1 MDNKSKFLATFKSYA
16 IITLGLILYV
26 LAWVVFIIPHQ
37 LVGGGVTGISAVIQ
51 YCTGFNVSYSFFIIN
66 GILLLIAL
74 KVLGPSFGVKTIY
87 AMVVTTLL
95 LRFMPFVI
103 PEEFIRIIALEN
115 GKLLSVICGGTLSAL
130 GISFTFSQGGSSGGT
145 DIIALMIT
153 KYRAISPGRILLI
166 LDVFIIGSSL
176 IVPTEGSWGER
187 VANLVYGYV
196 MAGVF
201 SVALDL
207 FMSGSKQSVQIF
219 IFSKNYEKIADRITG
234 DVHRGVTAL
243 EGKGWYTKTESTVL
257 MVVARKPELKLL
269 LSVIKEEDPQAF
281 ISVGSVSG
289 VYGYGFDA
297 IKK

>member
-1 MDNKSKFLATFKSYA
+1 
-16 IITLGLILYV
+16 
-26 LAWVVFIIPHQ
+26 
-37 LVGGGVTGISAVIQ
+37 
-51 YCTGFNVSYSFFIIN
+51 VSYSFFIIN
-66 GILLLIAL
+66 AVLLLIAL

-95 LRFMPFVI
+95 LRFMPFII

-115 GKLLSVICGGTLSAL
+115 GKLLSVMIGGTISAL
-130 GISFTFSQGGSSGGT
+130 GISLTFSQGGSSGGT

-153 KYRAISPGRILLI
+153 KYRAISPGKILLF
-166 LDVFIIGSSL
+166 LDIFIIGSSL
-176 IVPTEGSWGER
+176 IVPTEGSWGVR
-187 VANLVYGYV
+187 VANLMYGYV

-207 FMSGSKQSVQIF
+207 FVSGSKQSVQIF
-219 IFSKNYEKIADRITG
+219 IFSKKYEKIADRITG

-269 LSVIKEEDPQAF
+269 LNLIKEEDPQAF

-289 VYGYGFDA
+289 VYGSGFDA

>member
-1 MDNKSKFLATFKSYA
+1 MEKVKALSTIKSYG
-16 IITLGLILYV
+16 IITLGLVLYV

-103 PEEFIRIIALEN
+103 PEEFIKIIALDN
-115 GKLLSVICGGTLSAL
+115 GKLLSVMIGGTLSAL
-130 GISFTFSQGGSSGGT
+130 GISLTFSQGGSSGGT

-166 LDVFIIGSSL
+166 LDIFIIGSSL
-176 IVPTEGSWGER
+176 IVPTEGSWGVR

-207 FMSGSKQSVQIF
+207 FVSGSKQSVQIF
-219 IFSKNYEKIADRITG
+219 IFSKNYEKIADRITN
-234 DVHRGVTAL
+234 DIHRGVTAL

-257 MVVARKPELKLL
+257 MVIARKPELKLL
-269 LSVIKEEDPQAF
+269 LNLIKEEDPQAF

-289 VYGYGFDA
+289 VYGSGFDV

>member
-1 MDNKSKFLATFKSYA
+1 MEKNKFLSTFKSYA
-16 IITLGLILYV
+16 IITLGLLLYV

-74 KVLGPSFGVKTIY
+74 KILGPAFGVKTVY

-95 LRFMPFVI
+95 LRFLPLVI
-103 PEEFIRIIALEN
+103 PEEFIRIIALDN
-115 GKLLSVICGGTLSAL
+115 GKLLSVMIGGTLSAL
-130 GISFTFSQGGSSGGT
+130 GISLTFSQGGSSGGT

-153 KYRAISPGRILLI
+153 KYRAISPGKILLI

-176 IVPTEGSWGER
+176 IVPTEGSWGVR
-187 VANLVYGYV
+187 VANLMYGYV

-207 FMSGSKQSVQIF
+207 FVSGSKQSVQIF
-219 IFSKNYEKIADRITG
+219 IFSKNYEKIADRITV

-243 EGKGWYTKTESTVL
+243 QGKGWYTKTESMVL
-257 MVVARKPELKLL
+257 MVVARKQELKFLL
-269 LSVIKEEDPQAF
+269 NLIKEEDPQAF

>member
-1 MDNKSKFLATFKSYA
+1 MEKNKFLSTFKSYA
-16 IITLGLILYV
+16 IITLGLLLYV

-74 KVLGPSFGVKTIY
+74 KILGPAFGVKTVY

-95 LRFMPFVI
+95 LRFLPLVI
-103 PEEFIRIIALEN
+103 PEEFIRIIALDN
-115 GKLLSVICGGTLSAL
+115 GKLLSVMIGGTLSAL
-130 GISFTFSQGGSSGGT
+130 GISLTFSQGGSSGGT

-153 KYRAISPGRILLI
+153 KDRAISPGKILLI

-176 IVPTEGSWGER
+176 IVPTEGSWGVR
-187 VANLVYGYV
+187 VANLMYGYV

-207 FMSGSKQSVQIF
+207 FVSGSKQSVQIF
-219 IFSKNYEKIADRITG
+219 IFSKNYEKIADRITV

-243 EGKGWYTKTESTVL
+243 QGKGWYTKTESTVL
-257 MVVARKPELKLL
+257 MVVARKQELKFLL
-269 LSVIKEEDPQAF
+269 NLIKEEDPQAF
-281 ISVGSVSG
+281 ISVGSVTG

>member
-1 MDNKSKFLATFKSYA
+1 MEKNKALSTFKSYA

-87 AMVVTTLL
+87 AMLVTTLL
-95 LRFMPFVI
+95 LRFMPLVI
-103 PEEFIRIIALEN
+103 PEEFIQIIALDN

-130 GISFTFSQGGSSGGT
+130 GISLTFSQGGSSGGT

-153 KYRAISPGRILLI
+153 KYRAISPGKILLI

-187 VANLVYGYV
+187 VANLMYGYI

-201 SVALDL
+201 SVALDV
-207 FMSGSKQSVQIF
+207 FVSGSKQSVQIF
-219 IFSKNYEKIADRITG
+219 IFSKNYEKIADRITA
-234 DVHRGVTAL
+234 DIHRGVTAL

-257 MVVARKPELKLL
+257 LVIARKPELKLL
-269 LSVIKEEDPQAF
+269 LNLIKEEDPQAF

-289 VYGYGFDA
+289 VYGYGFDV

>member
-1 MDNKSKFLATFKSYA
+1 MDKTKVLSTIKSYG
-16 IITLGLILYV
+16 IITLGLIFYV

-37 LVGGGVTGISAVIQ
+37 LVGGGVTGMSAVIQ

-74 KVLGPSFGVKTIY
+74 KILGPSFGVKTIY

-103 PEEFIRIIALEN
+103 PDEFIKIIALDN
-115 GKLLSVICGGTLSAL
+115 GKLLSVIIGGTLSAL
-130 GISFTFSQGGSSGGT
+130 GISLTFSQGGSSGGT
-145 DIIALMIT
+145 DIVALMIT
-153 KYRAISPGRILLI
+153 KYRAISPGKILLI
-166 LDVFIIGSSL
+166 LDIFIIGSSL

-207 FMSGSKQSVQIF
+207 FVSGSKQSVQIF
-219 IFSKNYEKIADRITG
+219 IFSKKYEKIADRITN
-234 DVHRGVTAL
+234 DIHRGVTAL
-243 EGKGWYTKTESTVL
+243 PGKGWFTKTESTVL
-257 MVVARKPELKLL
+257 MVVARKQELKLL
-269 LSVIKEEDPQAF
+269 LNLIKEEDPQAF
-281 ISVGSVSG
+281 LSVGNVMG

>member
-1 MDNKSKFLATFKSYA
+1 MDKNKFLATFKSYA
-16 IITLGLILYV
+16 IITLGLVFYV
-26 LAWVVFIIPHQ
+26 LAWVVFIMPHQ

-66 GILLLIAL
+66 GVLLLIAL
-74 KVLGPSFGVKTIY
+74 KVLGPSFGVKTTY
-87 AMVVTTLL
+87 ALVVTTLL
-95 LRFMPFVI
+95 LRFLPMVI
-103 PEEFIRIIALEN
+103 PQEFIQIIALDN
-115 GKLLSVICGGTLSAL
+115 GKLLSVIIGGTLSAL
-130 GISFTFSQGGSSGGT
+130 GISLTFSQGGSSGGT

-153 KYRAISPGRILLI
+153 KYRAISPGKILLI

-176 IVPTEGSWGER
+176 IVPTEGSWGVR
-187 VANLVYGYV
+187 VANLMYGYI

-207 FMSGSKQSVQIF
+207 FVSGSKQSVQIF
-219 IFSKNYEKIADRITG
+219 IFSKNYEKIADRITS

-243 EGKGWYTKTESTVL
+243 QGKGWYTKTESTVL
-257 MVVARKPELKLL
+257 LVIARKPELKLL
-269 LSVIKEEDPQAF
+269 LNLIKEEDPQAF

-289 VYGYGFDA
+289 VYGYGFDV

>member
-1 MDNKSKFLATFKSYA
+1 MDKSKVLSTIKSYG
-16 IITLGLILYV
+16 IITLGLVFYV
-26 LAWVVFIIPHQ
+26 LAWVVFIIPHH

-66 GILLLIAL
+66 AILLLIAL
-74 KVLGPSFGVKTIY
+74 KVLGPAFGVKTIY

-103 PEEFIRIIALEN
+103 PEEFIKIIALDN
-115 GKLLSVICGGTLSAL
+115 GKLLSVMIGGTLSAL
-130 GISFTFSQGGSSGGT
+130 GISLTFSQGGSSGGT
-145 DIIALMIT
+145 DIVALMIT
-153 KYRAISPGRILLI
+153 KYRAISPGKILLI

-187 VANLVYGYV
+187 VANLMYGYV

-201 SVALDL
+201 SVALDV
-207 FMSGSKQSVQIF
+207 FISGSKQSVQIF
-219 IFSKNYEKIADRITG
+219 IFSKNYEKIADRITM
-234 DVHRGVTAL
+234 DVRRGVTAL
-243 EGKGWYTKTESTVL
+243 QGKGWYTKTESTVL
-257 MVVARKPELKLL
+257 MVITRKQELKFLL
-269 LSVIKEEDPQAF
+269 NIIKEEDPQAF

-289 VYGYGFDA
+289 VYGSGFDV

>member
-1 MDNKSKFLATFKSYA
+1 MEKNKFLSTFKSYA
-16 IITLGLILYV
+16 IITLGLLLYV

-74 KVLGPSFGVKTIY
+74 KILGPAFGVKTVY

-95 LRFMPFVI
+95 LRFLPLVI
-103 PEEFIRIIALEN
+103 PEEFIRIIALDN
-115 GKLLSVICGGTLSAL
+115 GKLLSVMIGGTLSAL
-130 GISFTFSQGGSSGGT
+130 GISLTFSQGGSSGGT

-153 KYRAISPGRILLI
+153 KYRAISPGKILLI

-176 IVPTEGSWGER
+176 IVPTEGSWGVR
-187 VANLVYGYV
+187 VANLMYGYV

-207 FMSGSKQSVQIF
+207 FVSGSKQSVQIF
-219 IFSKNYEKIADRITG
+219 IFSKNYEKIADRITV

-243 EGKGWYTKTESTVL
+243 QGKGWYTKTESTVL
-257 MVVARKPELKLL
+257 MVVARKQELKLL
-269 LSVIKEEDPQAF
+269 LNLIKEEDPQAF
-281 ISVGSVSG
+281 ISVGSVTG

>member
-1 MDNKSKFLATFKSYA
+1 MEKNKALSTIKSYG

-74 KVLGPSFGVKTIY
+74 KILGPAFGVKTIY
-87 AMVVTTLL
+87 AMLVTTLL
-95 LRFMPFVI
+95 LRFMPFII
-103 PEEFIRIIALEN
+103 PEEFIKIIALDN
-115 GKLLSVICGGTLSAL
+115 GKLLSVIIGGTLSAL
-130 GISFTFSQGGSSGGT
+130 GISLTFSQGGSSGGT

-153 KYRAISPGRILLI
+153 KYRAISPGKILLI
-166 LDVFIIGSSL
+166 LDIFIIGSSL
-176 IVPTEGSWGER
+176 IVPTEDGWGVR
-187 VANLVYGYV
+187 VANLVYGYL

-207 FMSGSKQSVQIF
+207 FVSGSKQSVQIF
-219 IFSKNYEKIADRITG
+219 IFSKKYEKIADRITS
-234 DVHRGVTAL
+234 DIHRGVTAL
-243 EGKGWYTKTESTVL
+243 DGKGWYTKTESTVL
-257 MVVARKPELKLL
+257 VVVARKPELKLL
-269 LSVIKEEDPQAF
+269 LNLIKEEDPQAF
-281 ISVGSVSG
+281 ISVASVSG
-289 VYGYGFDA
+289 VYGSGFDV

>member
-1 MDNKSKFLATFKSYA
+1 MEKTKVLSTIKSYA
-16 IITLGLILYV
+16 IITLGLVFYV

-103 PEEFIRIIALEN
+103 PDEFIKIIALDN
-115 GKLLSVICGGTLSAL
+115 GKLLSVIIGGTLSAL
-130 GISFTFSQGGSSGGT
+130 GISLTFSQGGSSGGT

-153 KYRAISPGRILLI
+153 KYRAISPGKILLI
-166 LDVFIIGSSL
+166 LDIFIIGSSL
-176 IVPTEGSWGER
+176 IVPTEGSWGVR

-207 FMSGSKQSVQIF
+207 FVSGSKQSVQIF
-219 IFSKNYEKIADRITG
+219 IFSKNYEKIADRITM

-243 EGKGWYTKTESTVL
+243 EGKGWFTKTESTVL
-257 MVVARKPELKLL
+257 MVVARKPELKMLL
-269 LSVIKEEDPQAF
+269 NLIKEEDPQAF

>member
-1 MDNKSKFLATFKSYA
+1 MEKNKALSTFKSYA

-74 KVLGPSFGVKTIY
+74 KILGPSFGVKTIY
-87 AMVVTTLL
+87 AMLVTTLL
-95 LRFMPFVI
+95 LRFMPLVI
-103 PEEFIRIIALEN
+103 PEEFIQIIALDN

-130 GISFTFSQGGSSGGT
+130 GISLTFSQGGSSGGT

-153 KYRAISPGRILLI
+153 KYRAISPGKILLI

-187 VANLVYGYV
+187 VANLMYGYI

-201 SVALDL
+201 SVALDV
-207 FMSGSKQSVQIF
+207 FVSGSKQSVQIF
-219 IFSKNYEKIADRITG
+219 IFSKNYEKIADRITA
-234 DVHRGVTAL
+234 DIHRGVTAL

-257 MVVARKPELKLL
+257 LVIARKPELKLL
-269 LSVIKEEDPQAF
+269 LNLIKEEDPQAF

-289 VYGYGFDA
+289 VYGYGFDV

>member
-1 MDNKSKFLATFKSYA
+1 MESNKALATFKSYA

-66 GILLLIAL
+66 AVLLLIAL
-74 KVLGPSFGVKTIY
+74 KILGPAFGVKTIY

-95 LRFMPFVI
+95 LRFLPMII
-103 PEEFIRIIALEN
+103 PEEFIKIIALDN
-115 GKLLSVICGGTLSAL
+115 GKLLSVMIGGTLSAL
-130 GISFTFSQGGSSGGT
+130 GISLTFSQGGSSGGT

-153 KYRAISPGRILLI
+153 KYRAISPGKILLI
-166 LDVFIIGSSL
+166 LDIFIIGSSL
-176 IVPTEGSWGER
+176 IVPTEGSWGVR

-207 FMSGSKQSVQIF
+207 FVSGSKQSVQIF
-219 IFSKNYEKIADRITG
+219 IFSKNYEKIADRITM

-243 EGKGWYTKTESTVL
+243 EGKGWFTKTESTVL
-257 MVVARKPELKLL
+257 LVIARKPELKMLL
-269 LSVIKEEDPQAF
+269 NLIKEEDPQAF
-281 ISVGSVSG
+281 ISVASVTG
-289 VYGYGFDA
+289 VYGSGFDV

>member
-1 MDNKSKFLATFKSYA
+1 MNQNKFLSTLKSYA
-16 IITLGLILYV
+16 IITVGLILYV

-51 YCTGFNVSYSFFIIN
+51 YCTGFHVSYSFFIIN

-74 KVLGPSFGVKTIY
+74 KVLGPAFGVKTVY

-95 LRFMPFVI
+95 LRFMPMII
-103 PEEFIRIIALEN
+103 PQEFIQIIALDN
-115 GKLLSVICGGTLSAL
+115 GKLLSVIIGGMLSAL
-130 GISFTFSQGGSSGGT
+130 GISLTFSQGGSSGGT
-145 DIIALMIT
+145 DIVALMIT
-153 KYRAISPGRILLI
+153 KYRAISPGKILLI
-166 LDVFIIGSSL
+166 LDIFIIGSSL
-176 IVPTEGSWGER
+176 IVPTEGSWGVR

-207 FMSGSKQSVQIF
+207 FVSGSKQSVQIF
-219 IFSKNYEKIADRITG
+219 IFSKNFQKIADRITN

-243 EGKGWYTKTESTVL
+243 DGKGWYTKTESTVL
-257 MVVARKPELKLL
+257 VVVARKQELKFLL
-269 LSVIKEEDPQAF
+269 TIIKEEDPQAF
-281 ISVGSVSG
+281 ISVASVTG
-289 VYGYGFDA
+289 VYGSGFEV

>member
-1 MDNKSKFLATFKSYA
+1 MEKSKFLAAFKSYA

-95 LRFMPFVI
+95 LRFMPMVI
-103 PEEFIRIIALEN
+103 PEEFIRIIAIEN
-115 GKLLSVICGGTLSAL
+115 GKLLSVMIGGTLSAL
-130 GISFTFSQGGSSGGT
+130 GISLTFSQGGSSGGT

-153 KYRAISPGRILLI
+153 KYRAISPGKILLI

-176 IVPTEGSWGER
+176 IVPTEGSWGVR
-187 VANLVYGYV
+187 VANLMYGYV

-207 FMSGSKQSVQIF
+207 FVSGSKQSVQIF
-219 IFSKNYEKIADRITG
+219 IFSKNYEKIADRITA

-257 MVVARKPELKLL
+257 LVIARKPELKLL
-269 LSVIKEEDPQAF
+269 LNLIKEEDPQAF

-289 VYGYGFDA
+289 VYGYGFDV

>member
-1 MDNKSKFLATFKSYA
+1 MEKNQVLSTLKSYA
-16 IITLGLILYV
+16 IITVGLILYV

-51 YCTGFNVSYSFFIIN
+51 YCTGFHVSYSFFIIN

-74 KVLGPSFGVKTIY
+74 KVLGPAFGVKTVY

-95 LRFMPFVI
+95 LRFMPMVI
-103 PEEFIRIIALEN
+103 PQEFIQIIALDN
-115 GKLLSVICGGTLSAL
+115 GKLLSVIIGGMLSAL
-130 GISFTFSQGGSSGGT
+130 GISLTFSQGGSSGGT
-145 DIIALMIT
+145 DIVALMIT
-153 KYRAISPGRILLI
+153 KYRAISPGKILLI
-166 LDVFIIGSSL
+166 LDIFIIGSSL

-207 FMSGSKQSVQIF
+207 FVSGSKQSVQVL
-219 IFSKNYEKIADRITG
+219 IFSKNFEKIADRITFEL
-234 DVHRGVTAL
+234 HRGVTTL
-243 EGKGWYTKTESTVL
+243 EGKGWYTKNEATVL
-257 MVVARKPELKLL
+257 VVVARKNELKYMLNL
-269 LSVIKEEDPQAF
+269 IKQEDPQAF
-281 ISVGSVSG
+281 LSVASVTG
-289 VYGYGFDA
+289 VYGSGFDA

>member
-1 MDNKSKFLATFKSYA
+1 MEKSKVLATLKSYA
-16 IITLGLILYV
+16 IITLGLIFYV

-66 GILLLIAL
+66 GVLLLIAL
-74 KVLGPSFGVKTIY
+74 KVLGPSFGVKTVY

-95 LRFMPFVI
+95 LRFMPMVI

-115 GKLLSVICGGTLSAL
+115 GKLLSVIIGGTLSAL
-130 GISFTFSQGGSSGGT
+130 GISLTFSQGGSSGGT

-153 KYRAISPGRILLI
+153 KYRAISPGKILLI

-176 IVPTEGSWGER
+176 IVPTEGSWGVR
-187 VANLVYGYV
+187 VANLMYGYI

-207 FMSGSKQSVQIF
+207 FVSGSKQSVQIF

-243 EGKGWYTKTESTVL
+243 QGKGWYTKTESTVL
-257 MVVARKPELKLL
+257 LVIARKPELKLL
-269 LSVIKEEDPQAF
+269 LNLIKEEDPQAF

>member
-1 MDNKSKFLATFKSYA
+1 MEKNKVLATLKSYA
-16 IITLGLILYV
+16 IITLGLIFYV

-66 GILLLIAL
+66 AVLLLIAL

-115 GKLLSVICGGTLSAL
+115 GKLLSVMIGGTISAL
-130 GISFTFSQGGSSGGT
+130 GISLTFSQGGSSGGT

-153 KYRAISPGRILLI
+153 KYRAISPGKILLF
-166 LDVFIIGSSL
+166 LDIFIIGSSL
-176 IVPTEGSWGER
+176 IVPTEGSWGVR
-187 VANLVYGYV
+187 VANLMYGYV

-207 FMSGSKQSVQIF
+207 FVSGSKQSVQIF
-219 IFSKNYEKIADRITG
+219 IFSKKYEKIADRITS

-269 LSVIKEEDPQAF
+269 LNLIKEEDPQAF

-289 VYGYGFDA
+289 VYGSGFDV

>member
-1 MDNKSKFLATFKSYA
+1 MEKSKFLATFKSYA

-95 LRFMPFVI
+95 LRFMPMVI
-103 PEEFIRIIALEN
+103 PEEFIRIIAIEN
-115 GKLLSVICGGTLSAL
+115 GKLLSVMIGGTLSAL
-130 GISFTFSQGGSSGGT
+130 GISLTFSQGGSSGGT

-153 KYRAISPGRILLI
+153 KYRAISPGKILLI

-176 IVPTEGSWGER
+176 IVPTEGS
-187 VANLVYGYV
+187 
-196 MAGVF
+196 
-201 SVALDL
+201 
-207 FMSGSKQSVQIF
+207 
-219 IFSKNYEKIADRITG
+219 
-234 DVHRGVTAL
+234 
-243 EGKGWYTKTESTVL
+243 
-257 MVVARKPELKLL
+257 
-269 LSVIKEEDPQAF
+269 
-281 ISVGSVSG
+281 
-289 VYGYGFDA
+289 
-297 IKK
+297 

>member
-1 MDNKSKFLATFKSYA
+1 MEKNKVFSTIKSYG

-66 GILLLIAL
+66 GVLLLIAL
-74 KVLGPSFGVKTIY
+74 KILGPAFGVKTVY

-95 LRFMPFVI
+95 LRFMPMII
-103 PEEFIRIIALEN
+103 PDEFIKIIALDN
-115 GKLLSVICGGTLSAL
+115 GKLLSVMIGGTLSAL
-130 GISFTFSQGGSSGGT
+130 GISLTFSQGGSSGGT

-153 KYRAISPGRILLI
+153 KYRAISPGKILLI
-166 LDVFIIGSSL
+166 LDIFIIASSL
-176 IVPTEGSWGER
+176 IVPTEGSWGVR

-207 FMSGSKQSVQIF
+207 FVSGSKQSVQIF
-219 IFSKNYEKIADRITG
+219 IFSKNYEKIADRITN

-243 EGKGWYTKTESTVL
+243 DGKGWYTKTNSTVL
-257 MVVARKPELKLL
+257 VVVARKPELKLL
-269 LSVIKEEDPQAF
+269 LNLIKEEDPQAF
-281 ISVGSVSG
+281 ISVASVSG
-289 VYGYGFDA
+289 VYGSGFDV